1 MDFINYD
8 GSKERYINYLSAF
21 IKIRELLT
29 YRGTVSV
36 SIKGWNYPYY
46 IKSIIK
52 ECYPSL
58 ICLNDRDYKLLDIE
72 EHAKHILK
80 IYTEN
85 MQYKYTITDRTG
97 HVERYYDRY
106 KPSISAIVKDLKV
119 IESQRKAHF
128 EEKGIFEIE
137 YLLDPEFIDEYMD

>member
-1 MDFINYD
+1 
-8 GSKERYINYLSAF
+8 
-21 IKIRELLT
+21 
-29 YRGTVSV
+29 
-36 SIKGWNYPYY
+36 
-46 IKSIIK
+46 
-52 ECYPSL
+52 
-58 ICLNDRDYKLLDIE
+58 
-72 EHAKHILK
+72 
-80 IYTEN
+80 
-85 MQYKYTITDRTG
+85 MQHKYTITDRTG